1 MRLVAR
7 MDILLSEVNDGFG
20 NDKLGDSRAAER
32 SRLDGRKL
40 SVLRVLERD
49 GDKGRD
55 FCKGISSD
63 RHHTGGN
70 FHRCKSRFGEHAL
83 IFRRYIA

>member
-49 GDKGRD
+49 GDKSRD
-55 FCKGISSD
+55 FAK
-63 RHHTGGN
+63 
-70 FHRCKSRFGEHAL
+70 A
-83 IFRRYIA
+83 